1 MAVKAVMAAW
11 FKVADQRA
19 VRAAATLCWRVAG
32 ACLVRALAKPSM
44 KVAASSLQ
52 LPSFSIVSASTL
64 RRWLLSRDVL
74 FCFCVHLHTRPL
86 RSFPWVGFLWW
97 VWMASNW
104 QSRWQWPRRCSMTS
118 TERLPAVESF
128 TLKTSTMFQCFAAQD
143 TSLERSVVA
152 KAESC
157 RRNVFPFHVSFYWS
171 RATVPNHRVER
182 IQCQTIASWR
192 KPMRLTT
199 WSSRI
204 NGMNPSRYHSHM
216 FSLWYRNFVTDSW
229 DFHGKTKTKHDC
241 VHRWCKVRMTW
252 LSKSWFGFS
261 PHRRCACVLMFSVPC
276 PSTKRALSLNPAS
289 GPQWIILRRPVSCLC
304 HPFLCLCWDVRQF
317 RLFCAMLQASCNL
330 FGLFPG
336 AFPFLSVHFGKRQ
349 NAHVEGSYGIKG
361 TVHMAMCLWFW
372 RKHHNYN
379 MVANVHSQHVFNTS
393 IFLFRSLD
401 EQWPKE
407 PNLPKPKEKSKRIR
421 GYWWYWVNVFPL
433 LQEISLVIEKATIS
447 GARLGA
453 GMCASDQEVLRC
465 SAQRIAQI
473 CKAVMSGFPVTRIF

>member
-64 RRWLLSRDVL
+64 RRWLLSRYVL

-157 RRNVFPFHVSFYWS
+157 QRNVFPFHVSFYWS

-192 KPMRLTT
+192 KP
-199 WSSRI
+199 
-204 NGMNPSRYHSHM
+204 
-216 FSLWYRNFVTDSW
+216 LWYRNFVTDSW

-241 VHRWCKVRMTW
+241 IHRWCKVRITW

-289 GPQWIILRRPVSCLC
+289 GPQCPFEYLWMEVCRWNWPDNFAQTCFVPVPPISMSVLGRATVSSVLC
-304 HPFLCLCWDVRQF
+304 NVAGLMQF
-317 RLFCAMLQASCNL
+317 VWFVSWS
-330 FGLFPG
+330 
-336 AFPFLSVHFGKRQ
+336 LSLLV
-349 NAHVEGSYGIKG
+349 
-361 TVHMAMCLWFW
+361 CPLW
-372 RKHHNYN
+372 
-379 MVANVHSQHVFNTS
+379 
-393 IFLFRSLD
+393 
-401 EQWPKE
+401 
-407 PNLPKPKEKSKRIR
+407 
-421 GYWWYWVNVFPL
+421 
-433 LQEISLVIEKATIS
+433 
-447 GARLGA
+447 
-453 GMCASDQEVLRC
+453 
-465 SAQRIAQI
+465 
-473 CKAVMSGFPVTRIF
+473 